1 MNFDQLYQEL
11 MGEEYELNDP
21 ILMYMNNLKSQV
33 NINIR
38 LKQMT
43 SNSLNSGESENSQE
57 YELNSPSSDISEG
70 AYEDESHSSN
80 LSTSHPNFQHAN
92 NIEESFN
99 IENLISNKKVKVEQ
113 EIPSLP
119 LKKKAKN

>member
-11 MGEEYELNDP
+11 MGEEYDLNDP

-57 YELNSPSSDISEG
+57 YELNSPSSEISEG
-70 AYEDESHSSN
+70 VYEEESHSSN
-80 LSTSHPNFQHAN
+80 LSASHQNFSHDN
-92 NIEESFN
+92 LDETFN
-99 IENLISNKKVKVEQ
+99 IENLISNKKVKAEQ
-113 EIPSLP
+113 DSSSLP